1 MLAPRVESPPL
12 TAPPDVGNI
21 VARLARAYDRP
32 RPMSDCA
39 PQLIEEYVLETER
52 APAPSAAVNS
62 NAAPGVFHIKLSI
75 LQRPSNQEYLG
86 ELYVDRDHVE
96 GERNG
101 SACRFPLGINTF
113 YTYNILETFRIQ
125 NFLDSKIRYSNL

>member
-1 MLAPRVESPPL
+1 MVAPRIESPPL
-12 TAPPDVGNI
+12 APPTDVDSI
-21 VARLARAYDRP
+21 VTRLAKAYERP
-32 RPMSDCA
+32 RNLPDCA

-52 APAPSAAVNS
+52 APTQTSTVNPNAV
-62 NAAPGVFHIKLSI
+62 PGVFHIKLSI

-101 SACRFPLGINTF
+101 SACRFPLG
-113 YTYNILETFRIQ
+113 
-125 NFLDSKIRYSNL
+125 NFLSYLNLISLVLQCILFIYFF